1 MDNPNSHRPSTRSK
15 GLEQSRWRL
24 FVLLSALS
32 ASIVLSWLTWLDLH
46 PLPPTL
52 ALTHATARKVQVL
65 DRHGAPLSMTF
76 QNAWNL
82 HHIVPLHNIPERLQ
96 LAFLLAEDQRFYQHD
111 GVDWLARAH
120 ALWQN
125 LRARRV
131 VRGASTISEQV
142 VRILHPRPRTL
153 WARWLETFEAVQLE
167 QRFDKAEILAFYLNQ
182 VPYAR
187 QRRGVLQ
194 AAHAYFDRDLDTLS
208 PKEMLA
214 LAVLVRAPSR
224 LDLARHVEPIEPAIQ
239 RLASRMHY
247 AGALS
252 EAEHQRLRGESFQL
266 QSPTLPVRA
275 SHFVR
280 YIATQQEV
288 VRHRPKRIVHTT
300 LDATLQQRAQALL
313 DRRLKDL
320 QTQRVTHAALLIVD
334 HQRNHVLAW
343 VNAGGSQIDAVLTP
357 RQPGSTL
364 KPFLY
369 ALALQRGWTA
379 ATLIDDAPLAQAVGV
394 GLHHY
399 HNYSRVH
406 YGALRLREA
415 LGNSLNI
422 PAIRTIAFVGVQP
435 FLEHLYQLGL
445 ESLSKHPNHY
455 GDGLALGNG
464 EITLFELVRSYATFA
479 RHGVFEPIRHTLE
492 AGAQVRS
499 ATPPDGT
506 TRRIYSSALS
516 TLIANILADPQARQ
530 REFGSGALLRF
541 PVETTV
547 KTGTSTDYRD
557 AWAVGFSHRHTV
569 GVWMGNLTQHP
580 TRGITGS
587 TGPALVLRAIFAE
600 LNRRTPSQALW
611 LSPKLQAA
619 TICQLSGQLA
629 TPSCPTM
636 TEWFLPDTAPTHA
649 CPLHQPASVTQ
660 RQPLIRRQVPI
671 QLLQPTPGLQ
681 LAMDPRL
688 PDMSEAFPFRLPK
701 KIEPARTQWF
711 VDGELVGITLATER
725 QFLWP
730 LSRGR
735 HTAQARIWLAGE
747 GLPSMTPE
755 VEFIVK

>member
-1 MDNPNSHRPSTRSK
+1 MKNNRDKTPYTSAK
-15 GLEQSRWRL
+15 KSRARQWLL
-24 FVLLSALS
+24 FALLCVLSGA
-32 ASIVLSWLTWLDLH
+32 IVLSWVTRLDLR

-52 ALTHATARKVQVL
+52 ALAHAEARKIQVL
-65 DRHGAPLSMTF
+65 DRHGAPLSVTF
-76 QNAWNL
+76 QNVWNL
-82 HHIVPLHNIPERLQ
+82 HHIVPLHNIPELLQ
-96 LAFLLAEDQRFYQHD
+96 HAFLLAEDQRFYQHH
-111 GVDWLARAH
+111 GVDWRARAH

-131 VRGASTISEQV
+131 VRGASTISEQA

-153 WARWLETFEAVQLE
+153 WARWLETFEAARLE
-167 QRFDKAEILAFYLNQ
+167 RRFDKTEILSFYLNQ

-194 AAHAYFDRDLDTLS
+194 AARAYFDRDLDTLS

-224 LDLARHVEPIEPAIQ
+224 LDLKRHVKPIEPAIQ
-239 RLASRMHY
+239 RLAHRMRQAH
-247 AGALS
+247 
-252 EAEHQRLRGESFQL
+252 RLTETEYRHLVDEPFRL
-266 QSPTLPVRA
+266 QSPTLAVRA

-280 YIATQQEV
+280 YVTTQHDTPP
-288 VRHRPKRIVHTT
+288 HRPKRIVHTT
-300 LDATLQQRAQALL
+300 LDAALQQRAQSLL

-320 QTQRVTHAALLIVD
+320 KARQVTHAALLIVD
-334 HQRNHVLAW
+334 HQRNEVLAW

-369 ALALQRGWTA
+369 ARALQQGWTA

-399 HNYSRVH
+399 HNYSRVY

-435 FLEHLYQLGL
+435 FLTHLSKLGL
-445 ESLSKHPNHY
+445 ESLSQHPDHY

-464 EITLFELVRSYATFA
+464 EITLFELVRAYATFA
-479 RHGVFEPIRHTLE
+479 RHGMFRPFRHTLTP
-492 AGAQVRS
+492 GAQARF
-499 ATPPDGT
+499 AK
-506 TRRIYSSALS
+506 RIYSPELS
-516 TLIANILADPQARQ
+516 SLIANVLADPQARQ

-541 PVETTV
+541 PVETAV

-580 TRGITGS
+580 MHGITSS
-587 TGPALVLRAIFAE
+587 TGPALALRAIFAE
-600 LNRRTPSQALW
+600 LNRHTPSRPLW
-611 LSPKLQAA
+611 LSPNLQAV
-619 TICQLSGQLA
+619 TICRLSGRLA
-629 TPSCPTM
+629 TPGCPTM
-636 TEWFLPDTAPTHA
+636 TEWFLPNTAPAHT
-649 CPLHQPASVTQ
+649 CPLHQPASAAPA
-660 RQPLIRRQVPI
+660 QPPKRRSII

-688 PDMSEAFPFRLPK
+688 PDASEAFPFRLPK
-701 KIEPARTQWF
+701 KIEPVQTEWL
-711 VDGELVGITLATER
+711 VDGRPVGVTWAAER

-735 HTAQARIWLAGE
+735 HAAQARIWLQGE
-747 GLPSMTPE
+747 SQPTLTPQ
-755 VEFIVK
+755 VEFSVK